1 MGGRT
6 DKKQWSDNCQWQRE
20 RFVATNTALHSPL
33 TYGSGTD
40 AEVVNIWNDRIQP
53 LIQSLEDLA
62 TTLGKD
68 IANMFTNTDMSQE
81 ELFLK
86 MGSNLVVN
94 FIEIVKQIVKTFVS
108 LVSKLVIVV
117 KDFGNLK

>member
-1 MGGRT
+1 
-6 DKKQWSDNCQWQRE
+6 
-20 RFVATNTALHSPL
+20 
-33 TYGSGTD
+33 
-40 AEVVNIWNDRIQP
+40 
-53 LIQSLEDLA
+53 
-62 TTLGKD
+62 
-68 IANMFTNTDMSQE
+68 MFTNTDMSQE

-94 FIEIVKQIVKTFVS
+94 FIEIVKQIVKTLVS